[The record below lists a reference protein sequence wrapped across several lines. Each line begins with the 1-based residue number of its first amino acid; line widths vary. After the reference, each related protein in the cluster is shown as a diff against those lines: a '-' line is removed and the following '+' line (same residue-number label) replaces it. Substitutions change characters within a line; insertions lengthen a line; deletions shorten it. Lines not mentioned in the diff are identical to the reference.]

1 MFKIKRISLVK
12 VVLTKGGSILLL
24 QKRKSKK
31 YMASS
36 KKARKLTINKSLETL
51 LQRSEALRN
60 GVKFKELLDFAA
72 KFRQY
77 KPFNNVLVYIQN
89 PECTFYATEKHFKDK
104 LDRTLKETAR
114 PMIILAPMHPV
125 LFVYD
130 VKDTEGAPLPS
141 LLTET
146 EKIFKVTGKMTDK
159 WLLNLKSHFKA
170 MKISLRETK
179 MFKNHAGKIERT
191 DYGKILITIN
201 TEYGTAVKL
210 STLIHELA
218 HLMLGH
224 LGSKDDE
231 KFPERPG
238 KLLLKTR
245 EIEAESVA
253 YLVLQR
259 LGLENNAYTYL
270 AFHDAKRSDL
280 EHISIDLIAK
290 VSGKIESMIKKS
302 VKK

>member
-1 MFKIKRISLVK
+1 
-12 VVLTKGGSILLL
+12 
-24 QKRKSKK
+24 
-31 YMASS
+31 MASS

-130 VKDTEGAPLPS
+130 VEDTEGAPLPS
-141 LLTET
+141 LLT

-159 WLLNLKSHFKA
+159 WLLNLKSHFQK
-170 MKISLRETK
+170 MKINLRETK

-191 DYGKILITIN
+191 DYGKILITVN
-201 TEYGTAVKL
+201 TEYDNAVKL

-231 KFPERPG
+231 KFPERRD
-238 KLLLKTR
+238 KLSLKTR

-253 YLVLQR
+253 YLVLKR
-259 LGLENNAYTYL
+259 LGLESNAHKYL
-270 AFHDAKRSDL
+270 AFHYTKRNDL
-280 EHISIDLIAK
+280 ERISIDLVTK
-290 VSGKIESMIKKS
+290 VSGKIESMIKKQA
-302 VKK
+302 KKQD